1 MESVRAASRAP
12 SWEQIK
18 ECAGREI
25 GGVNGE
31 QDHAPQ
37 VHRGGG
43 RWNIGLLQSRRGRI
57 EVGPGGVSSVRVHDD
72 EIRVRSASRAA
83 RVRKCSR
90 RDGEKLKRKINQ
102 TTQNSLAR
110 LTPYR
115 RPQTTQNTARV
126 RVLRARSARSSVRRT
141 EPTRRDR
148 TSTLQVPGCA
158 VPLSE
163 PNKRV
168 QPCSLARDPAA
179 GTRAHTG
186 HGPSLVRPE
195 RVWGPQQLGR

>member
-90 RDGEKLKRKINQ
+90 RDGEKLI
-102 TTQNSLAR
+102 R
-110 LTPYR
+110 LHKTASQGLHPNR